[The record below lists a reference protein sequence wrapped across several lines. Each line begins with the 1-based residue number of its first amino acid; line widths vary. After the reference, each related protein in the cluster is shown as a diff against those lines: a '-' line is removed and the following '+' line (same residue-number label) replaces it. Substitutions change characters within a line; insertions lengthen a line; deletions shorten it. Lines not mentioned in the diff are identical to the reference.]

1 MDEKQVELI
10 ETSALSVLAAME
22 RITSIEHRL
31 KILENS
37 PARRQPSTQTGS
49 ETLEEMRAR
58 RLRGALARIV
68 EDMDRVIE
76 RGGKR
81 LNLDY
86 STYIGPEVTEALKAT
101 GKYMVTSEKTGVWAH
116 VYLVGDTI
124 AENEI
129 IL

>member
-10 ETSALSVLAAME
+10 ETSALSVME
-22 RITSIEHRL
+22 RIISIEHRL
-31 KILENS
+31 KLVENG

-68 EDMDRVIE
+68 GDMDRVIE

-81 LNLDY
+81 LNIDY
-86 STYIGPEVTEALKAT
+86 ATYIGPEVIEALKAT
-101 GKYMVTSEKTGVWAH
+101 GKYMVTSEKPGLWAAY

-124 AENEI
+124 GENEI
-129 IL
+129 VL